1 VNLFSDFTNKGKFT
15 VNSPQTRGSV
25 PRETVDEIRSR
36 SDIVEVISECGITLR
51 PAGRDYKG
59 LCPFHDEKTPSF
71 TVSPQKQM
79 FYCFGCQTGGNVI
92 SFVQKHEGKNF
103 METLEWLAG
112 RLNIDLPN
120 QDVRESA
127 HRKRFTSLE
136 DLNRFAVE
144 YYHKQLLIDGAS
156 ASAMQYLKHR
166 GVQPKTLR
174 SFQLGYAKSGH
185 RELIKVATD
194 EGFTI
199 QQLVDAGLIKDEE
212 RGPQDR
218 FWNRVLF
225 PISNER
231 GVPVGFGGRSISEEH
246 QPKYLNS
253 PATVLYD
260 KSNILYNL
268 DKARQSIYKKQ
279 HVLLVEGYMDVLM
292 LFQSGIENVVASS
305 GTSLSENHVNLLKR
319 FAPEV
324 IIVYDGDASGFQ
336 AAQRGLHRLLAKGLR
351 VRIALLPTGEDPD
364 SFTRQHGAA
373 AFTELTDKAINL
385 IEFQIQAAIQR
396 QDIHRI
402 DMKTQVVKDVV
413 ETLLN
418 LENRV
423 ERSEYVKYASRELHV
438 GESML
443 WQELRDAGFKEAPIS
458 NQRRRAKANNQRLT
472 PRAQIE
478 RQLIEALIQSPALIS
493 DVKSQFD
500 YQSFTEPHF
509 VRIAQLLWG
518 ACTDEEH
525 VDIQTLMN
533 ECPDEKLS
541 AFISSAVLQKT
552 PPPNL
557 RARVEGCLKKL
568 QHFLLR
574 DLEQRVRS
582 HALAEGAD
590 EREILEELVKLSN
603 QRRAWHNR
611 DTVNTRDEN
620 PNEGGS

>member
-1 VNLFSDFTNKGKFT
+1 M
-15 VNSPQTRGSV
+15 NSTRAIGQV
-25 PRETVDEIRSR
+25 PRETIDEIRSR
-36 SDIVEVISECGITLR
+36 SDIVEVISECGIVLR

-92 SFVQKHEGKNF
+92 SFVQKHEGKDF
-103 METLEWLAG
+103 KETLEWLAG

-120 QDVRESA
+120 RDARESA
-127 HRKRFTSLE
+127 NRRRVVSLE
-136 DLNRFAVE
+136 DLNRFAVD
-144 YYHKQLLIDGAS
+144 YYHRGLLVDKES
-156 ASAMQYLKHR
+156 ASARQYLKHR
-166 GVQPKTLR
+166 GVQSKTLR

-185 RELIKVATD
+185 RNIIKVATD
-194 EGFTI
+194 NGFTI
-199 QQLVDAGLIKDEE
+199 QQLVDAGLIKDEDK
-212 RGPQDR
+212 GPQDR

-225 PISNER
+225 PIYNER
-231 GVPVGFGGRSISEEH
+231 GVPVGFGGRSLSEEH

-260 KSNILYNL
+260 KSNVLYNL
-268 DKARQSIYKKQ
+268 DKARQSIYRKQ

-305 GTSLSENHVNLLKR
+305 GTSLSENHANLLKR

-324 IIVYDGDASGFQ
+324 IIVYDGDTSGFQ
-336 AAQRGLHRLLAKGLR
+336 AAQRGLHRLLAEGLR

-364 SFTRQHGAA
+364 SFTRQHGVD
-373 AFTELTDKAINL
+373 AFTALTDKAINL

-402 DMKTQVVKDVV
+402 DVKTQVVKEVI

-418 LENRV
+418 LKNRV
-423 ERSEYVKYASRELHV
+423 ERNEYVKYAARELHV
-438 GESML
+438 EESVV
-443 WQELRDAGFKEAPIS
+443 WRELRDAGFKEAPVS
-458 NQRRRAKANNQRLT
+458 NPTRRAKADNQRLT

-478 RQLIEALIQSPALIS
+478 RQLIEALIQSPTLIPY
-493 DVKSQFD
+493 VKSQFH
-500 YQSFTEPHF
+500 YQDFTELHF
-509 VRIAQLLWG
+509 VKVAQLLWE
-518 ACTDEEH
+518 ACTDDGN
-525 VDIQTLMN
+525 VDIQTLIN

-541 AFISSAVLQKT
+541 AFISSAILQKT

-557 RARVEGCLKKL
+557 QARVDGCLKKL
-568 QHFLLR
+568 QHFLLQ

-590 EREILEELVKLSN
+590 EMETLEELVKLSN
-603 QRRAWHNR
+603 QRRALRDR
-611 DTVNTRDEN
+611 DTVDTRGEN
-620 PNEGGS
+620 LNEGGS

>member
-1 VNLFSDFTNKGKFT
+1 MNN
-15 VNSPQTRGSV
+15 PQTRGSV
-25 PRETVDEIRSR
+25 PRETIDEIRSR
-36 SDIVEVISECGITLR
+36 SDIVEVVSECGVALR
-51 PAGRDYKG
+51 PAGQSYKG

-92 SFVQKHEGKNF
+92 SFVQKHEGKTF

-120 QDVRESA
+120 RDGRESA
-127 HRKRFTSLE
+127 NRKRFATLE

-144 YYHKQLLIDGAS
+144 YYHNQLLVDRAGA
-156 ASAMQYLKHR
+156 AALRYLKHR
-166 GVQPKTLR
+166 GVQLKTLR
-174 SFQLGYAKSGH
+174 AFQLGYAKSG
-185 RELIKVATD
+185 RRDLIKVALD
-194 EGFTI
+194 KGFTI
-199 QQLVDAGLIKDEE
+199 QQLIDAGLIRDED

-225 PISNER
+225 PIYNER
-231 GVPVGFGGRSISEEH
+231 GIPVGFGGRSLSEEH

-305 GTSLSENHVNLLKR
+305 GTSLSENHANLLKR

-336 AAQRGLHRLLAKGLR
+336 AAQRGLHRLLAAGLR

-396 QDIHRI
+396 QDIHRV
-402 DMKTQVVKDVV
+402 DVKTQVVKEVV

-418 LENRV
+418 LQNRV
-423 ERSEYVKYASRELHV
+423 ERSEYIKYAARELHV
-438 GESML
+438 EESVL
-443 WQELRDAGFKEAPIS
+443 WQELRDIGFKETHTS
-458 NQRRRAKANNQRLT
+458 NQPRRTPKNKQRLT
-472 PRAQIE
+472 PRSQIE
-478 RQLIEALIQSPALIS
+478 RQLIEALIQSPALIPY
-493 DVKSQFD
+493 VKSQFD

-509 VRIAQLLWG
+509 VRIAQVLWE
-518 ACTDEEH
+518 ACTDDET
-525 VDIQTLMN
+525 VDIQTLIN
-533 ECPDEKLS
+533 ECPDEKIS
-541 AFISSAVLQKT
+541 AFISGIILQRT

-557 RARVEGCLKKL
+557 LQARMEGCLKKL

-582 HALAEGAD
+582 HALAEGTD
-590 EREILEELVKLSN
+590 ERETLEELVKLSN

-611 DTVNTRDEN
+611 DTVDTRDEN
-620 PNEGGS
+620 PNEGGN

>member
-1 VNLFSDFTNKGKFT
+1 MNR
-15 VNSPQTRGSV
+15 PQTKTTV
-25 PRETVDEIRSR
+25 PRETIDEVRSR
-36 SDIVEVISECGITLR
+36 SDIVEVISECGVVLR

-92 SFVQKHEGKNF
+92 SFVQKHEGKDF
-103 METLEWLAG
+103 IETLEWLAG

-120 QDVRESA
+120 QDARGSA
-127 HRKRFTSLE
+127 NRKRVTSLE

-144 YYHKQLLIDGAS
+144 YYHNQLLIDRAD

-166 GVQPKTLR
+166 GVQLKTLR
-174 SFQLGYAKSGH
+174 SFQLGYAKSGR

-194 EGFTI
+194 KGFTI
-199 QQLVDAGLIKDEE
+199 QQLIDVGLIKDED

-225 PISNER
+225 PIHNER
-231 GVPVGFGGRSISEEH
+231 GVPVGFGGRSLSEEH

-305 GTSLSENHVNLLKR
+305 GTSLSENHANLLKR

-336 AAQRGLHRLLAKGLR
+336 AAQRGLHRLLAEGLR

-364 SFTRQHGAA
+364 SFTRQHGSD
-373 AFTELTDKAINL
+373 AFMELTGKAINL
-385 IEFQIQAAIQR
+385 IEFQIQAAIQQ

-402 DMKTQVVKDVV
+402 DVKTQVVKEVV

-418 LENRV
+418 LKNRV
-423 ERSEYVKYASRELHV
+423 EQNEYIKYTARELHV
-438 GESML
+438 EESVL
-443 WQELRDAGFKEAPIS
+443 WQELRDAGFKETHVP
-458 NQRRRAKANNQRLT
+458 NQQRRAKTGNQKLT

-493 DVKSQFD
+493 NVKSQFH
-500 YQSFTEPHF
+500 YQDFTEPGF
-509 VRIAQLLWG
+509 VSVAQLLWE
-518 ACTDEEH
+518 ACTDDKN
-525 VDIQTLMN
+525 VDIQTLIN

-541 AFISSAVLQKT
+541 AFISSVILQKT

-557 RARVEGCLKKL
+557 QVRVDGCLKKL

-590 EREILEELVKLSN
+590 EMETLEELVKLSN
-603 QRRAWHNR
+603 QRRALR
-611 DTVNTRDEN
+611 DRRTVDTRSEN